1 MKHARKHAAKNNSR
15 RAAKPAPGELPLCNF
30 SFADGR
36 RCRMPRS
43 KKHRAFCPS
52 HARQEEQLLSVNGAG
67 ADLVSLSGTFRTTT
81 DVNHVLGSLF
91 SLLAN
96 NRISPRQAS
105 ALAYILQLLL
115 QTLPSV
121 ECEIKTVAGYDEWR
135 AALES
140 SFSNAD
146 DDPEDDPH
154 DATEDAPEDSL
165 EDLAD
170 IRAEACE

>member
-1 MKHARKHAAKNNSR
+1 MKRTGKHAAKNSSR
-15 RAAKPAPGELPLCNF
+15 RAAKLPPGELPLCNF

-43 KKHRAFCPS
+43 KKHRSFCLA
-52 HARQEEQLLSVNGAG
+52 HARQEEQLLSVDRVGEE
-67 ADLVSLSGTFRTTT
+67 LVSLSGTFRTTT
-81 DVNHVLGSLF
+81 DVNHVLGTLF

-121 ECEIKTVAGYDEWR
+121 ECEIKTVAGYDQWQ
-135 AALES
+135 ATLES
-140 SFSNAD
+140 SFMT
-146 DDPEDDPH
+146 PVP
-154 DATEDAPEDSL
+154 
-165 EDLAD
+165 
-170 IRAEACE
+170 